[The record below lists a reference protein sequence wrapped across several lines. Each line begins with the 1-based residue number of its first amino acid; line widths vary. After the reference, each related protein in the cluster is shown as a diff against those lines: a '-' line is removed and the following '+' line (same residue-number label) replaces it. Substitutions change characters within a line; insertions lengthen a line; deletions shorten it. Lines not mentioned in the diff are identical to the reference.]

1 MEEWKSVHIG
11 DLGTIVTGKTPK
23 TSIEDNYGG
32 DTPFLSPSDDLSGKY
47 VPITGRTLSN
57 KGVSEVK
64 NCLLPPQ
71 SVCVS
76 CIGSDLGK
84 SVITRCNTIT
94 NQQFNS
100 IIPSNGFDTDFV
112 YYAMQFVGPILNA
125 LSKTSTAVPIIN
137 KSTFSSFQI
146 RVPDYSTQCR
156 ISRVL
161 SALDDKIELNHRI
174 NHNLEEQAQALYKSW
189 FVDFEPF
196 QEGEFVESEL
206 GLIPKGWKVVSLDSL
221 CSIISR
227 GFSPKYSE
235 STTDVVLGQRCVR
248 NNMIDLSV
256 SKTHVPKNLGERALC
271 RYDILINSTGMGSLG
286 RVAQIYFK
294 PERMTY
300 DSHLT
305 LVRAKSST
313 LEMYLGRNLLSR
325 QDEIENMAVGS
336 TGQTELPRDSVKAMS
351 ILLPCDTVLD
361 QFGASIR
368 AIAGRIQSNLEENVG
383 LTAMRDYLLPKLMS
397 GELKIND
404 LDC

>member
-1 MEEWKSVHIG
+1 MLAVRSNISRG
-11 DLGTIVTGKTPK
+11 
-23 TSIEDNYGG
+23 N
-32 DTPFLSPSDDLSGKY
+32 
-47 VPITGRTLSN
+47 RTLRQ
-57 KGVSEVK
+57 K
-64 NCLLPPQ
+64 
-71 SVCVS
+71 
-76 CIGSDLGK
+76 
-84 SVITRCNTIT
+84 
-94 NQQFNS
+94 
-100 IIPSNGFDTDFV
+100 
-112 YYAMQFVGPILNA
+112 A
-125 LSKTSTAVPIIN
+125 L
-137 KSTFSSFQI
+137 
-146 RVPDYSTQCR
+146 R
-156 ISRVL
+156 
-161 SALDDKIELNHRI
+161 

-196 QEGEFVESEL
+196 QGGEFIESEL
-206 GLIPKGWKVVSLDSL
+206 GLIPKGWKVVCLDSL

-271 RYDILINSTGMGSLG
+271 QYDILINSTGMGSLG

-361 QFGASIR
+361 QFGALIR

-404 LDC
+404 LAC

>member
-100 IIPSNGFDTDFV
+100 IIPSNGFDPDFV

-161 SALDDKIELNHRI
+161 SALDDKIELNNRI

-336 TGQTELPRDSVKAMS
+336 TGQTELPRESVKAMS

>member
-1 MEEWKSVHIG
+1 MEEWKTYKLG
-11 DLGTIVTGKTPK
+11 DLCNIHRGASPRPIQKFLSDKGQPWVKISDATSDSSRFISTTKEFIIEDGIKHSVIVTPGTLIVSNSATPGLPKIMKIEACVHDGWLIIDQIRDCVLKEYLYYSFINIRRNLSNQANGSVFQNLKTEIVKNFEIKIPSLSK
-23 TSIEDNYGG
+23 QRLIVDVLSSIEDKI
-32 DTPFLSPSDDLSGKY
+32 DL
-47 VPITGRTLSN
+47 N
-57 KGVSEVK
+57 
-64 NCLLPPQ
+64 N
-71 SVCVS
+71 
-76 CIGSDLGK
+76 
-84 SVITRCNTIT
+84 
-94 NQQFNS
+94 
-100 IIPSNGFDTDFV
+100 
-112 YYAMQFVGPILNA
+112 
-125 LSKTSTAVPIIN
+125 
-137 KSTFSSFQI
+137 
-146 RVPDYSTQCR
+146 
-156 ISRVL
+156 
-161 SALDDKIELNHRI
+161 RI

>member
-1 MEEWKSVHIG
+1 MPTVDNGRILIATNCVTNNTLFPIYEKVRFISDEIYHTWFRGHPTPGDILFVNKGTPGRVCLVPDPIDFSIAQDMIALRADDTKVYNKYLLAVLRSDRIQRQIYNTSVGDVIPHFKKQFLNQLLIPIPDRKVQEFIG
-11 DLGTIVTGKTPK
+11 DLYY
-23 TSIEDNYGG
+23 N
-32 DTPFLSPSDDLSGKY
+32 LSYK
-47 VPITGRTLSN
+47 VEHN
-57 KGVSEVK
+57 
-64 NCLLPPQ
+64 N
-71 SVCVS
+71 
-76 CIGSDLGK
+76 
-84 SVITRCNTIT
+84 
-94 NQQFNS
+94 
-100 IIPSNGFDTDFV
+100 
-112 YYAMQFVGPILNA
+112 
-125 LSKTSTAVPIIN
+125 
-137 KSTFSSFQI
+137 
-146 RVPDYSTQCR
+146 
-156 ISRVL
+156 
-161 SALDDKIELNHRI
+161 RI

-336 TGQTELPRDSVKAMS
+336 TGQTELPRESVKAMS